1 MRQRTV
7 FGYVLGS
14 LVGWTALAHSL
25 GGGPVSFVTVAR
37 GSVSRV
43 KQPLETV
50 ARTREEWAGLWA
62 RHVGPSA
69 APPPVD
75 FSAEMVVAVFAGER
89 PTTGYGLEVTQV
101 LSTDRGLQ
109 VMYRE
114 RTLPAGALVRPV
126 VTAPF
131 HIVRLPRFQGPVHIL
146 REP

>member
-1 MRQRTV
+1 MRHPTV
-7 FGYVLGS
+7 FGCVLGS

-50 ARTREEWAGLWA
+50 VRTPDDWAGLWA

-69 APPPVD
+69 PPPSVN
-75 FSAEMVVAVFAGER
+75 FAAEMVVAVFAGER
-89 PTTGYGLEVTQV
+89 PTTGYGLEITQV
-101 LSTDRGLQ
+101 LSTDRSLQ
-109 VMYRE
+109 VTYRE

-131 HIVRLPRFQGPVHIL
+131 HIIRLPRFGGPVHIL

>member
-7 FGYVLGS
+7 FGCVLGS

-37 GSVSRV
+37 G
-43 KQPLETV
+43 
-50 ARTREEWAGLWA
+50 EWAGLWA

-89 PTTGYGLEVTQV
+89 PTTGYGVDVTQV

-109 VMYRE
+109 VKYRE

-126 VTAPF
+126 VTATF
-131 HIVRLPRFQGPVHIL
+131 HIIRLPRFQGPVHIL